1 MDFSKDLN
9 SVQLKA
15 VQETEGAS
23 LIIAGAGSGKTRVL
37 TYRIAQLLANG
48 VSPYKILALTFTNK
62 AAREMKARIDN
73 LLGNNISSQLWM
85 GTFHSIF
92 SSILRIEAEHI
103 GYTSDF
109 TIYDAQDSRNLIR
122 SIVKEMKLDDKVY
135 SATAIASRISLAKNN
150 LITAE
155 RYNAKRE
162 IIIEDTAA
170 KRPLVG
176 EIYKKYSEQCK
187 QSNVMDFDDLLLNMN
202 ILFRDFPD
210 VLDKYR
216 DKFSYV
222 LVDEYQDTNYAQY
235 LIIKRLSE
243 IHQNICVVGD
253 DAQSIYS
260 FRGARIENILNFKN
274 DYPSYRLYKLEQ
286 NYRSTVT
293 IVSAANSV
301 IHNNE
306 GQIHKE
312 VFSKNEQGEPIKVIR
327 ALSDREEA
335 AAVAREVQRMAL
347 ISNLEYSSFAIL
359 YRTNAQSR
367 VMEEAF
373 RRGNIPYKVYGAKSF
388 YQRAEV
394 KDMLAYLRLSVNCND
409 EESLRRIINVP
420 KRSIGETTVNKL
432 VEVARANG
440 ETLWSVIESLELR
453 NDVQLSSAT
462 VNKVLSFRNM
472 IQSFS
477 QMACDSSVKDVVP
490 FIYEKSGLKTALA
503 GDDSPE
509 GVSRKENIIEFLN
522 SVEQFADSAY
532 REGEPDKLTNFI
544 ASIQLLTDQDED
556 MGDERNFVTMMTVH
570 SAKGLEFDNVFIT
583 GLEEDLF
590 PSMACMGSAK
600 QLEEER
606 RLFYVAVTRAGRRL
620 YLTYSTTRFRN
631 GQNAM
636 MRPSRFISEI
646 PSQYRSGSVS
656 SQPVQTKFV
665 GERKIEGRMVTPV
678 RRDIIEKPR
687 PKIET
692 PNIDLS
698 NLRQLRSEDVE
709 VGMSVM
715 HPVFGAGVVVELDG
729 FGSQKKAKISF
740 AGNGVRLLLL
750 KFAKLY
756 VN

>member
-1 MDFSKDLN
+1 
-9 SVQLKA
+9 
-15 VQETEGAS
+15 
-23 LIIAGAGSGKTRVL
+23 
-37 TYRIAQLLANG
+37 
-48 VSPYKILALTFTNK
+48 
-62 AAREMKARIDN
+62 
-73 LLGNNISSQLWM
+73 
-85 GTFHSIF
+85 
-92 SSILRIEAEHI
+92 
-103 GYTSDF
+103 
-109 TIYDAQDSRNLIR
+109 
-122 SIVKEMKLDDKVY
+122 
-135 SATAIASRISLAKNN
+135 
-150 LITAE
+150 
-155 RYNAKRE
+155 
-162 IIIEDTAA
+162 
-170 KRPLVG
+170 
-176 EIYKKYSEQCK
+176 
-187 QSNVMDFDDLLLNMN
+187 
-202 ILFRDFPD
+202 
-210 VLDKYR
+210 
-216 DKFSYV
+216 
-222 LVDEYQDTNYAQY
+222 
-235 LIIKRLSE
+235 
-243 IHQNICVVGD
+243 
-253 DAQSIYS
+253 
-260 FRGARIENILNFKN
+260 
-274 DYPSYRLYKLEQ
+274 
-286 NYRSTVT
+286 
-293 IVSAANSV
+293 
-301 IHNNE
+301 
-306 GQIHKE
+306 
-312 VFSKNEQGEPIKVIR
+312 
-327 ALSDREEA
+327 
-335 AAVAREVQRMAL
+335 
-347 ISNLEYSSFAIL
+347 
-359 YRTNAQSR
+359 
-367 VMEEAF
+367 
-373 RRGNIPYKVYGAKSF
+373 
-388 YQRAEV
+388 
-394 KDMLAYLRLSVNCND
+394 
-409 EESLRRIINVP
+409 
-420 KRSIGETTVNKL
+420 
-432 VEVARANG
+432 
-440 ETLWSVIESLELR
+440 
-453 NDVQLSSAT
+453 
-462 VNKVLSFRNM
+462 M

-477 QMACDSSVKDVVP
+477 QMACDSSAKDVVP

-606 RLFYVAVTRAGRRL
+606 RLFYVTVTRAGRRL

-698 NLRQLRSEDVE
+698 NLRQLRNEDVE